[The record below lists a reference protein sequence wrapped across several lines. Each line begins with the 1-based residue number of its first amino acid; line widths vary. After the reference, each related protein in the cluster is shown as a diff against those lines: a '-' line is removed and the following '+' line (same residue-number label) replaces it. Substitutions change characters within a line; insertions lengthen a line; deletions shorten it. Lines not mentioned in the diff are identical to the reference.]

1 MSALTPDMAAL
12 CIVFQG
18 RHRRTLTDE
27 EGVSQNVLQ
36 QCISMPLGWVGFYFK
51 LNFKTLQNNS
61 SYNSDLV
68 LLSDYHKT

>member
-18 RHRRTLTDE
+18 RHGRILTLTDE

-36 QCISMPLGWVGFYFK
+36 QGISMLLGWVGLGFI
-51 LNFKTLQNNS
+51 
-61 SYNSDLV
+61 
-68 LLSDYHKT
+68 LS